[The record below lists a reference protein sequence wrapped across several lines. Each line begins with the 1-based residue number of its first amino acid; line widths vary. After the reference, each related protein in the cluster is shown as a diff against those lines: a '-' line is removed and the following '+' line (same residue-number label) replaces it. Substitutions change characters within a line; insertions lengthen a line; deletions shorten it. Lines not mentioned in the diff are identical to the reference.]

1 MSFCPSCG
9 NAAQDG
15 AKFCRFCGKPLPAY
29 PASASAG
36 RCSRCSSFLTSGA
49 AFCMV
54 CGAPAPKQPPVPKP
68 QPQPEPAPPQPKPV
82 PKPKPSPKFKNTKQL
97 LFNIL
102 MAAAA
107 LLALLGVVVGAL
119 YVTGNLGYVT
129 DFVHDL
135 IHPETPDA
143 PPTVPDGDLPN
154 DSKQDD
160 ALPNGSKQD
169 NTLPN
174 GSKQDDTLPDG
185 SKQDDSLP
193 DGSKQDDSLPNGSK
207 QDDTL
212 PDGSKQDDTLP
223 DYVVP
228 TPPPIDTLSAEEFE
242 AAITHIRELYNEIES
257 NRQAGT
263 YDAYDPENG
272 VVYYFSDDD
281 LIAITTQPNVENNA
295 YRRFYYYQDGVLF
308 FAYYEGSDSYRFY
321 FCQGRLIRLRY
332 TPDTAVSNTAVNYD
346 QATIEY
352 CLKWECRVLTEEAQL
367 RLELSRLS
375 AASESD
381 SEYLL
386 ADSDSRYL
394 TEDDLAGFTAE
405 QCRLARN
412 EIYAR
417 HGRRFKDPALQR
429 YFDSLSWYNGTI
441 EPSDFN
447 DNVFNSYERANCSLI
462 IDYEREHGY
471 R

>member
-82 PKPKPSPKFKNTKQL
+82 PKPKPSPKSKNTKQL

-119 YVTGNLGYVT
+119 YTTGNLGYVT

-143 PPTVPDGDLPN
+143 PPTVPDGDLPD

-160 ALPNGSKQD
+160 SKRDDSKQD
-169 NTLPN
+169 DSKQDDSKQDD
-174 GSKQDDTLPDG
+174 SKQDDTLPD
-185 SKQDDSLP
+185 D
-193 DGSKQDDSLPNGSK
+193 
-207 QDDTL
+207 
-212 PDGSKQDDTLP
+212 
-223 DYVVP
+223 VAP
-228 TPPPIDTLSAEEFE
+228 TPSPIDTLSAEEFE

-332 TPDTAVSNTAVNYD
+332 TPDTAVSNTAANYD
-346 QATIEY
+346 QATTENY
-352 CLKWECRVLTEEAQL
+352 LKWECRVLTEDAQL

>member
-143 PPTVPDGDLPN
+143 PPNVPDGDLPN
-154 DSKQDD
+154 DD
-160 ALPNGSKQD
+160 
-169 NTLPN
+169 
-174 GSKQDDTLPDG
+174 KQDDTLPN
-185 SKQDDSLP
+185 DDE
-193 DGSKQDDSLPNGSK
+193 QDDSLPNDDE

-212 PDGSKQDDTLP
+212 PDD
-223 DYVVP
+223 VAP
-228 TPPPIDTLSAEEFE
+228 TPPPIDTLAAEEFE

-332 TPDTAVSNTAVNYD
+332 TPDTAVSNTAANYD
-346 QATIEY
+346 QATTENY
-352 CLKWECRVLTEEAQL
+352 LKWECRVLTEEAQL

-429 YFDSLSWYNGTI
+429 YFDSLSWYDGTI
-441 EPSDFN
+441 EADAFN
-447 DNVFNSYERANCSLI
+447 DSVFNSYERANCSLI

>member
-82 PKPKPSPKFKNTKQL
+82 PKPKPSPKSKNTKQL

-119 YVTGNLGYVT
+119 YTTGNLGYVT

-143 PPTVPDGDLPN
+143 PPTVPDGDLPD

-160 ALPNGSKQD
+160 SKRD
-169 NTLPN
+169 D
-174 GSKQDDTLPDG
+174 SKQDDSKQDDSKQDDSKQDD

-193 DGSKQDDSLPNGSK
+193 DD
-207 QDDTL
+207 
-212 PDGSKQDDTLP
+212 
-223 DYVVP
+223 VAP
-228 TPPPIDTLSAEEFE
+228 TPSPIDTLSAEEFE

-272 VVYYFSDDD
+272 VVYYFSDDN

-332 TPDTAVSNTAVNYD
+332 TPDTAVSNTAANYD
-346 QATIEY
+346 QATTENY
-352 CLKWECRVLTEEAQL
+352 LKWECRVLTEDAQL

-417 HGRRFKDPALQR
+417 HGRRFRDSVLQR

-441 EPSDFN
+441 EPTDFN
-447 DNVFNSYERANCSLI
+447 DNVFNSYERANCILI

>member
-82 PKPKPSPKFKNTKQL
+82 PKPKPSLKSKNTKQL

-119 YVTGNLGYVT
+119 YTTGNLGYVT

-143 PPTVPDGDLPN
+143 PPTVPDGDLPD

-160 ALPNGSKQD
+160 SKRDDSKQD
-169 NTLPN
+169 DSKQDDSKQDDSKQDDSKQDD
-174 GSKQDDTLPDG
+174 SKQDDTLPD
-185 SKQDDSLP
+185 D
-193 DGSKQDDSLPNGSK
+193 
-207 QDDTL
+207 
-212 PDGSKQDDTLP
+212 
-223 DYVVP
+223 VAP
-228 TPPPIDTLSAEEFE
+228 TPSPIDTLSAEEFE

-332 TPDTAVSNTAVNYD
+332 TPDTAVSNTAANYD
-346 QATIEY
+346 QATTENY
-352 CLKWECRVLTEEAQL
+352 LKWECRVLTEEAQL

-386 ADSDSRYL
+386 PDSDSRYL

-447 DNVFNSYERANCSLI
+447 DNVFNSYERANCILI

>member
-82 PKPKPSPKFKNTKQL
+82 PKPKPAPAPKPAPKPKRKPHNAKQL

-143 PPTVPDGDLPN
+143 PPTVPDGDLLDDSKQDDSKQDDSKQDDSKQDDSKQD

-160 ALPNGSKQD
+160 ALP
-169 NTLPN
+169 
-174 GSKQDDTLPDG
+174 DDVP
-185 SKQDDSLP
+185 
-193 DGSKQDDSLPNGSK
+193 
-207 QDDTL
+207 
-212 PDGSKQDDTLP
+212 
-223 DYVVP
+223 P
-228 TPPPIDTLSAEEFE
+228 TPSPIDTLSAEEFE

-281 LIAITTQPNVENNA
+281 LIAITTQPNVENSA

-332 TPDTAVSNTAVNYD
+332 TPDTAVSNTAANYD
-346 QATIEY
+346 QATTENY
-352 CLKWECRVLTEEAQL
+352 LKWECRVLTEEAQL

-375 AASESD
+375 AASKSD

-447 DNVFNSYERANCSLI
+447 DNVFNSYERANCILI

>member
-143 PPTVPDGDLPN
+143 PPNVPDGDLP
-154 DSKQDD
+154 D
-160 ALPNGSKQD
+160 GSKQD

-185 SKQDDSLP
+185 SKQDD
-193 DGSKQDDSLPNGSK
+193 
-207 QDDTL
+207 TL
-212 PDGSKQDDTLP
+212 PDD
-223 DYVVP
+223 VAP

-332 TPDTAVSNTAVNYD
+332 TPDTAVSNTAANYD
-346 QATIEY
+346 QATTSAY
-352 CLKWECRVLTEEAQL
+352 LKWEERVLTEDAQL

>member
-82 PKPKPSPKFKNTKQL
+82 PKPKPKPSPKSKNTKQL

-143 PPTVPDGDLPN
+143 PPTVPDGDLPD
-154 DSKQDD
+154 DSKQDDSKQDDSKQDDSKQDDSKQDDKQDDSKQDDKQDD
-160 ALPNGSKQD
+160 ALP
-169 NTLPN
+169 
-174 GSKQDDTLPDG
+174 DDVP
-185 SKQDDSLP
+185 
-193 DGSKQDDSLPNGSK
+193 
-207 QDDTL
+207 
-212 PDGSKQDDTLP
+212 
-223 DYVVP
+223 P

-346 QATIEY
+346 QATTEY
-352 CLKWECRVLTEEAQL
+352 CLKWACRVLTEEAQL

>member
-107 LLALLGVVVGAL
+107 LLALLGVVIGAL

-135 IHPETPDA
+135 IQPETPDA
-143 PPTVPDGDLPN
+143 PPTVPDGD
-154 DSKQDD
+154 
-160 ALPNGSKQD
+160 LPNGSKQD

-174 GSKQDDTLPDG
+174 GSKQDDTLPD
-185 SKQDDSLP
+185 D
-193 DGSKQDDSLPNGSK
+193 
-207 QDDTL
+207 
-212 PDGSKQDDTLP
+212 
-223 DYVVP
+223 VAP

-332 TPDTAVSNTAVNYD
+332 TPDTAVSNTAANYD
-346 QATIEY
+346 QATTSAY
-352 CLKWECRVLTEEAQL
+352 LKWEERVLTEDAQL

>member
-102 MAAAA
+102 MAVAA

-119 YVTGNLGYVT
+119 YTTGNLGYVT

-135 IHPETPDA
+135 IHPGTPDA

-154 DSKQDD
+154 GSKQDD

-169 NTLPN
+169 DALPN
-174 GSKQDDTLPDG
+174 GSKQDDSKQDNSKQDDSKQDDTLPDG

-193 DGSKQDDSLPNGSK
+193 DD
-207 QDDTL
+207 
-212 PDGSKQDDTLP
+212 
-223 DYVVP
+223 VAP

-332 TPDTAVSNTAVNYD
+332 TPDTAVSNTAANYD
-346 QATIEY
+346 QATTENY
-352 CLKWECRVLTEEAQL
+352 LKWECRVLTEDAQL

-429 YFDSLSWYNGTI
+429 YFDSLSWYDGTI
-441 EPSDFN
+441 EADAFN
-447 DNVFNSYERANCSLI
+447 DSVFNSYERANCSLI

>member
-102 MAAAA
+102 MAVAA
-107 LLALLGVVVGAL
+107 LLALLGVVIGAL
-119 YVTGNLGYVT
+119 YTTGNLGYVT

-154 DSKQDD
+154 GSKQDGSKQDDSKQDD
-160 ALPNGSKQD
+160 SKQD
-169 NTLPN
+169 NSKQDN
-174 GSKQDDTLPDG
+174 SKQDDSKQDDGKQDDTLPD
-185 SKQDDSLP
+185 D
-193 DGSKQDDSLPNGSK
+193 
-207 QDDTL
+207 
-212 PDGSKQDDTLP
+212 
-223 DYVVP
+223 VAP

-332 TPDTAVSNTAVNYD
+332 TPDTAVSNTAANYD
-346 QATIEY
+346 QATTSAY
-352 CLKWECRVLTEEAQL
+352 LKWEERVLAEEAQL

-375 AASESD
+375 AANEST

-386 ADSDSRYL
+386 PDSDSRYL

-417 HGRRFKDPALQR
+417 HGRRFSDAALQR

-447 DNVFNSYERANCSLI
+447 DNVFNSYERANCILI

>member
-119 YVTGNLGYVT
+119 YTTGNLGYVT

-143 PPTVPDGDLPN
+143 PPTVPDGDLPD

-160 ALPNGSKQD
+160 
-169 NTLPN
+169 
-174 GSKQDDTLPDG
+174 
-185 SKQDDSLP
+185 SKQDDSKQ
-193 DGSKQDDSLPNGSK
+193 DDSKQDDSK
-207 QDDTL
+207 QDD
-212 PDGSKQDDTLP
+212 SKQDDTLP

-228 TPPPIDTLSAEEFE
+228 TPSPIDTLSAEEFE

-346 QATIEY
+346 QATTEY
-352 CLKWECRVLTEEAQL
+352 CLKWACRVLTEEAQL

-447 DNVFNSYERANCSLI
+447 DNVFNSYERANCILI

>member
-1 MSFCPSCG
+1 
-9 NAAQDG
+9 
-15 AKFCRFCGKPLPAY
+15 
-29 PASASAG
+29 
-36 RCSRCSSFLTSGA
+36 
-49 AFCMV
+49 MV

-68 QPQPEPAPPQPKPV
+68 QPQPKPAPPQPKPV
-82 PKPKPSPKFKNTKQL
+82 PKPKPSPKSKNTKQL

-119 YVTGNLGYVT
+119 YTTGNLGYVT

-143 PPTVPDGDLPN
+143 PPNVLDGDLPSG
-154 DSKQDD
+154 SKQDD

-169 NTLPN
+169 DALPN
-174 GSKQDDTLPDG
+174 GSKQDDTLPD
-185 SKQDDSLP
+185 D
-193 DGSKQDDSLPNGSK
+193 
-207 QDDTL
+207 
-212 PDGSKQDDTLP
+212 
-223 DYVVP
+223 VAP

-332 TPDTAVSNTAVNYD
+332 TPDTAVSNTAANYD
-346 QATIEY
+346 QATTSAY
-352 CLKWECRVLTEEAQL
+352 LKWEERVLTEDAQL

-429 YFDSLSWYNGTI
+429 YFDSLSWYDGTI
-441 EPSDFN
+441 EADAFN
-447 DNVFNSYERANCSLI
+447 DSVFNSYERANCSLI

>member
-82 PKPKPSPKFKNTKQL
+82 PKPKPSPKSKNTKQL

-119 YVTGNLGYVT
+119 YTTGNLGYVT

-143 PPTVPDGDLPN
+143 PPTVSDGDLPD
-154 DSKQDD
+154 DSKQDNT
-160 ALPNGSKQD
+160 LPSGSKQD
-169 NTLPN
+169 NTLPD
-174 GSKQDDTLPDG
+174 GSRQDDTLPDDSKQDDSKQDDTLPD
-185 SKQDDSLP
+185 D
-193 DGSKQDDSLPNGSK
+193 
-207 QDDTL
+207 
-212 PDGSKQDDTLP
+212 
-223 DYVVP
+223 VAP
-228 TPPPIDTLSAEEFE
+228 TPSPIDTLSAEEFE

-281 LIAITTQPNVENNA
+281 LIAITTQPNVENSA

-332 TPDTAVSNTAVNYD
+332 TPDTAISNTAANYD
-346 QATIEY
+346 QATTENY
-352 CLKWECRVLTEEAQL
+352 LKWECRVLTEDAQL

-447 DNVFNSYERANCSLI
+447 DNVFNSYERANCILI

>member
-82 PKPKPSPKFKNTKQL
+82 PKPKPSPKSKRKPHNAKQL

-143 PPTVPDGDLPN
+143 PPNVPDGD
-154 DSKQDD
+154 
-160 ALPNGSKQD
+160 
-169 NTLPN
+169 LPN
-174 GSKQDDTLPDG
+174 GSKQDD
-185 SKQDDSLP
+185 SKQDDS
-193 DGSKQDDSLPNGSK
+193 KQDNSK

-212 PDGSKQDDTLP
+212 PDD
-223 DYVVP
+223 VAP

-295 YRRFYYYQDGVLF
+295 YRRLYYYQDGTLF

-332 TPDTAVSNTAVNYD
+332 TPDTAVSNTAANYD
-346 QATIEY
+346 QATTENY
-352 CLKWECRVLTEEAQL
+352 LKWECRVLTEEAQL

-417 HGRRFKDPALQR
+417 RGRRFKDPALQR

>member
-102 MAAAA
+102 MAVAA
-107 LLALLGVVVGAL
+107 LLALLGVVIGAL
-119 YVTGNLGYVT
+119 YTTGNLGYVT

-154 DSKQDD
+154 GSKQDGSKQDDSKQDD
-160 ALPNGSKQD
+160 SKQD
-169 NTLPN
+169 NSKQDDSKQDD
-174 GSKQDDTLPDG
+174 GKQDDTLPD
-185 SKQDDSLP
+185 D
-193 DGSKQDDSLPNGSK
+193 
-207 QDDTL
+207 
-212 PDGSKQDDTLP
+212 
-223 DYVVP
+223 VAP

-332 TPDTAVSNTAVNYD
+332 TPDTAVSNTAANYD
-346 QATIEY
+346 QATTENY
-352 CLKWECRVLTEEAQL
+352 LKWEYRVLTEDAQL

-447 DNVFNSYERANCSLI
+447 DNVFNSYERANCILI

>member
-1 MSFCPSCG
+1 MSFCPYCG

-15 AKFCRFCGKPLPAY
+15 AKFCRFCGKPIPAY
-29 PASASAG
+29 PADSSSG
-36 RCSRCSSFLTSGA
+36 RCSRCSGLLPSGA
-49 AFCMV
+49 AFCMT
-54 CGAPAPKQPPVPKP
+54 CGAPAPKRQPAPDP
-68 QPQPEPAPPQPKPV
+68 QPRPEPTPQPKPAPAPKPA
-82 PKPKPSPKFKNTKQL
+82 PKPKRKPHNAKQL

-135 IHPETPDA
+135 THPQPAVSPFAPNEALSVPVEAPAEAGPAPAEKVPELPGTPSAGEAPSESPDA
-143 PPTVPDGDLPN
+143 PSN
-154 DSKQDD
+154 
-160 ALPNGSKQD
+160 
-169 NTLPN
+169 
-174 GSKQDDTLPDG
+174 
-185 SKQDDSLP
+185 DSLP
-193 DGSKQDDSLPNGSK
+193 IDDSPDDEPLPAP
-207 QDDTL
+207 DDEESPVL
-212 PDGSKQDDTLP
+212 DSAG
-223 DYVVP
+223 
-228 TPPPIDTLSAEEFE
+228 TLSAEEFE
-242 AAITHIRELYNEIES
+242 AELERIRDLYYEIES
-257 NRQAGT
+257 NRQAGI

-272 VVYYFSDDD
+272 VVYYFSDGE
-281 LIAITTQPNVENNA
+281 LIAVTVQPNVESSA
-295 YRRFYYYQDGVLF
+295 YRRFYYYQDGTLF

-332 TPDTAVSNTAVNYD
+332 TPDTAVSNTAANYD
-346 QATIEY
+346 QATTSAY
-352 CLKWECRVLTEEAQL
+352 LKWEERVLAEEAQL

-375 AASESD
+375 AANEST

-386 ADSDSRYL
+386 PDSDSRYL

-417 HGRRFKDPALQR
+417 HGRRFSDAALQR

-447 DNVFNSYERANCSLI
+447 DNVFNSYERANCRLI
-462 IDYEREHGY
+462 VQYEQEHGY

>member
-82 PKPKPSPKFKNTKQL
+82 PKPKPSPKSKRKPHNAKQL

-143 PPTVPDGDLPN
+143 PPTVPDGDLPD

-160 ALPNGSKQD
+160 
-169 NTLPN
+169 
-174 GSKQDDTLPDG
+174 
-185 SKQDDSLP
+185 
-193 DGSKQDDSLPNGSK
+193 
-207 QDDTL
+207 
-212 PDGSKQDDTLP
+212 SKQDDTLP
-223 DYVVP
+223 DYVAP

-332 TPDTAVSNTAVNYD
+332 TPDTAVSNTAANYD
-346 QATIEY
+346 QATTSAY
-352 CLKWECRVLTEEAQL
+352 LKWEERVLTEDAQL

-417 HGRRFKDPALQR
+417 HGRRFSDPALQR

-447 DNVFNSYERANCSLI
+447 DNVFNSYERANCILI

>member
-119 YVTGNLGYVT
+119 YTTGNLGYVT

-143 PPTVPDGDLPN
+143 PPTVPDGDLPD

-160 ALPNGSKQD
+160 
-169 NTLPN
+169 
-174 GSKQDDTLPDG
+174 
-185 SKQDDSLP
+185 SKQDDS
-193 DGSKQDDSLPNGSK
+193 KQDD
-207 QDDTL
+207 
-212 PDGSKQDDTLP
+212 SKQDDTLP

-228 TPPPIDTLSAEEFE
+228 TPSPIDTLSAEEFE

-332 TPDTAVSNTAVNYD
+332 TPDTAVSNTAANYD
-346 QATIEY
+346 QATTSAY
-352 CLKWECRVLTEEAQL
+352 LKWEERVLTEDAQL

>member
-15 AKFCRFCGKPLPAY
+15 AKFCRFYGKPLPAY

-82 PKPKPSPKFKNTKQL
+82 PKPKPSPKSKNTKQL

-119 YVTGNLGYVT
+119 YTTGNLGYVT

-143 PPTVPDGDLPN
+143 PPTVPDGDLPD

-160 ALPNGSKQD
+160 
-169 NTLPN
+169 
-174 GSKQDDTLPDG
+174 
-185 SKQDDSLP
+185 SKQDDSKQ
-193 DGSKQDDSLPNGSK
+193 DDSKQDD
-207 QDDTL
+207 
-212 PDGSKQDDTLP
+212 SKQDDTLP
-223 DYVVP
+223 DYVAP

-352 CLKWECRVLTEEAQL
+352 CLKWECRVLTEDAQL

-447 DNVFNSYERANCSLI
+447 DNVFNSYERANCILI

>member
-102 MAAAA
+102 MAVAA
-107 LLALLGVVVGAL
+107 LLALLGVVIGAL
-119 YVTGNLGYVT
+119 YTTGNLGYVT

-154 DSKQDD
+154 GSKQDD
-160 ALPNGSKQD
+160 ALPDGSKQD
-169 NTLPN
+169 N
-174 GSKQDDTLPDG
+174 TLPDG

-193 DGSKQDDSLPNGSK
+193 DGSKQDDA
-207 QDDTL
+207 L

-223 DYVVP
+223 DDVAP

-332 TPDTAVSNTAVNYD
+332 TPDTAISNTAANYD
-346 QATIEY
+346 QATTENY
-352 CLKWECRVLTEEAQL
+352 LKWECRVLTEDAQL

-447 DNVFNSYERANCSLI
+447 DNVFNSYERANCILI

>member
-107 LLALLGVVVGAL
+107 LLALLGVVIGAL
-119 YVTGNLGYVT
+119 YTTGNLGYVT

-143 PPTVPDGDLPN
+143 PPNVPDGDLPN
-154 DSKQDD
+154 GSKQDGSKQDDSKQDD
-160 ALPNGSKQD
+160 G
-169 NTLPN
+169 
-174 GSKQDDTLPDG
+174 KQDDTLPD
-185 SKQDDSLP
+185 D
-193 DGSKQDDSLPNGSK
+193 
-207 QDDTL
+207 
-212 PDGSKQDDTLP
+212 
-223 DYVVP
+223 VAP

-332 TPDTAVSNTAVNYD
+332 TPDTAVSNTAANYD
-346 QATIEY
+346 QATTENY
-352 CLKWECRVLTEEAQL
+352 LKWECRVLTEDAQL

-417 HGRRFKDPALQR
+417 HGRRFSDPALQR

-447 DNVFNSYERANCSLI
+447 DNVFNSYERANCILI

>member
-36 RCSRCSSFLTSGA
+36 RCSRCSSFLPSGA

-68 QPQPEPAPPQPKPV
+68 QPQPEPAPPQPE
-82 PKPKPSPKFKNTKQL
+82 PKPKPSPKSKDTKQL

-107 LLALLGVVVGAL
+107 LLALLGVVIGAL
-119 YVTGNLGYVT
+119 YTTGNLGYVT

-143 PPTVPDGDLPN
+143 PPTAPDGGLP
-154 DSKQDD
+154 DGSKQDD
-160 ALPNGSKQD
+160 GLPNGSKQD

-174 GSKQDDTLPDG
+174 GSKQDG
-185 SKQDDSLP
+185 
-193 DGSKQDDSLPNGSK
+193 GLPNDDK

-212 PDGSKQDDTLP
+212 PNDDEQDDSPPNDDERDDTLP
-223 DYVVP
+223 DDVVP

-242 AAITHIRELYNEIES
+242 AELERIRDLYYEIEP

-272 VVYYFSDDD
+272 VVYYFSDGE

-321 FCQGRLIRLRY
+321 FYQGRLIRQRY
-332 TPDTAVSNTAVNYD
+332 TPDTAVSNNAVNLD
-346 QATIEY
+346 QATTESY
-352 CLKWECRVLTEEAQL
+352 LKWESRVLTEEAQL

-386 ADSDSRYL
+386 PDSDSRYL

-417 HGRRFKDPALQR
+417 HGRRFKDPVLQR
-429 YFDSLSWYNGTI
+429 YFDSLSWYDGTI
-441 EPSDFN
+441 EPDAFN

>member
-68 QPQPEPAPPQPKPV
+68 QPQPEPSPPQPKPV
-82 PKPKPSPKFKNTKQL
+82 PKPKPSPKSKNTKQL

-119 YVTGNLGYVT
+119 YTTGNLGYVT

-143 PPTVPDGDLPN
+143 PPTVPDGDLPD

-160 ALPNGSKQD
+160 
-169 NTLPN
+169 
-174 GSKQDDTLPDG
+174 
-185 SKQDDSLP
+185 SKQDDSKQ
-193 DGSKQDDSLPNGSK
+193 DDSKQDDSK
-207 QDDTL
+207 QDD
-212 PDGSKQDDTLP
+212 SKQDDTLP

-352 CLKWECRVLTEEAQL
+352 CLKWECRVLTEDAQL

-447 DNVFNSYERANCSLI
+447 DNVFNSYERANCILI

>member
-82 PKPKPSPKFKNTKQL
+82 PKPKPSPKSKNTKQL

-107 LLALLGVVVGAL
+107 LLALLGVVIGAL
-119 YVTGNLGYVT
+119 YTTGNLGYVT

-135 IHPETPDA
+135 IHPETPD
-143 PPTVPDGDLPN
+143 PPPNVPDGDLPN
-154 DSKQDD
+154 GSKQDGSKQDDSKQDNSKQDNSKQDNSKQDDSKQDD
-160 ALPNGSKQD
+160 SKQD
-169 NTLPN
+169 D
-174 GSKQDDTLPDG
+174 GKQDDTLPD
-185 SKQDDSLP
+185 D
-193 DGSKQDDSLPNGSK
+193 
-207 QDDTL
+207 
-212 PDGSKQDDTLP
+212 
-223 DYVVP
+223 VAP

-447 DNVFNSYERANCSLI
+447 DNVFNSYERANCILI

>member
-82 PKPKPSPKFKNTKQL
+82 PKPKPSPKSKNTKQL

-119 YVTGNLGYVT
+119 YTTGNLGYVT

-143 PPTVPDGDLPN
+143 PPTVPDGDLPD

-160 ALPNGSKQD
+160 SKQDDSKQDDSKQDGSKQD
-169 NTLPN
+169 DSKQDD
-174 GSKQDDTLPDG
+174 SKQDDTLPD
-185 SKQDDSLP
+185 D
-193 DGSKQDDSLPNGSK
+193 
-207 QDDTL
+207 
-212 PDGSKQDDTLP
+212 
-223 DYVVP
+223 VAP

-332 TPDTAVSNTAVNYD
+332 TPDTAVSNTAANYD
-346 QATIEY
+346 QATTENY
-352 CLKWECRVLTEEAQL
+352 LKWEERVLTEDAQL

>member
-154 DSKQDD
+154 GSKQDD
-160 ALPNGSKQD
+160 ALP
-169 NTLPN
+169 
-174 GSKQDDTLPDG
+174 DD
-185 SKQDDSLP
+185 
-193 DGSKQDDSLPNGSK
+193 
-207 QDDTL
+207 
-212 PDGSKQDDTLP
+212 
-223 DYVVP
+223 VAP

-332 TPDTAVSNTAVNYD
+332 TPDTAVSNTAANYD
-346 QATIEY
+346 QATTSAY
-352 CLKWECRVLTEEAQL
+352 LKWEERVLTEDAQL

>member
-119 YVTGNLGYVT
+119 YTTGNLGYVT

-143 PPTVPDGDLPN
+143 PPNVPDGD
-154 DSKQDD
+154 
-160 ALPNGSKQD
+160 
-169 NTLPN
+169 LPN
-174 GSKQDDTLPDG
+174 GSKQDDALPDG
-185 SKQDDSLP
+185 SKQDDSKQ
-193 DGSKQDDSLPNGSK
+193 DNSKQDDSK

-212 PDGSKQDDTLP
+212 PDD
-223 DYVVP
+223 VAP

-332 TPDTAVSNTAVNYD
+332 TPDTAVSNTAANYD
-346 QATIEY
+346 QATTENY
-352 CLKWECRVLTEEAQL
+352 LKWECRVLTEEAQL

-429 YFDSLSWYNGTI
+429 YFDSLSWYDGTI
-441 EPSDFN
+441 EADAFN
-447 DNVFNSYERANCSLI
+447 DSVFNSYERANCSLI

>member
-143 PPTVPDGDLPN
+143 PPNVPDGDLPN
-154 DSKQDD
+154 DD
-160 ALPNGSKQD
+160 
-169 NTLPN
+169 
-174 GSKQDDTLPDG
+174 KQDDTLPN
-185 SKQDDSLP
+185 DDE
-193 DGSKQDDSLPNGSK
+193 QDDSLPNDDE

-212 PDGSKQDDTLP
+212 PDD
-223 DYVVP
+223 VAP

-332 TPDTAVSNTAVNYD
+332 TPDTAVSNTAANYD
-346 QATIEY
+346 QATTSAY
-352 CLKWECRVLTEEAQL
+352 LKWEERVLTEDAQL

>member
-82 PKPKPSPKFKNTKQL
+82 PKPSPKFKNTKQL

-119 YVTGNLGYVT
+119 YTTGNLGYVT

-135 IHPETPDA
+135 IHLETPDA
-143 PPTVPDGDLPN
+143 PPTVPDSDLPNDSKQDDDLPN

-160 ALPNGSKQD
+160 ALPDGSKQD
-169 NTLPN
+169 DSKQDDSKQDNSKQDDSKQDDSKQDD
-174 GSKQDDTLPDG
+174 SKQDDTLPD
-185 SKQDDSLP
+185 D
-193 DGSKQDDSLPNGSK
+193 
-207 QDDTL
+207 
-212 PDGSKQDDTLP
+212 
-223 DYVVP
+223 VAP

-332 TPDTAVSNTAVNYD
+332 TPDTAVSNTAANYD
-346 QATIEY
+346 QATTENY
-352 CLKWECRVLTEEAQL
+352 LKWECRVLTEEAQL

-417 HGRRFKDPALQR
+417 HGRRFSDPALQR

-447 DNVFNSYERANCSLI
+447 DNVFNSYERTNCILI

>member
-102 MAAAA
+102 MAVAA
-107 LLALLGVVVGAL
+107 LLALLGVVIGAL
-119 YVTGNLGYVT
+119 YTTGNLGYVT

-143 PPTVPDGDLPN
+143 PPNVPDGDLPN
-154 DSKQDD
+154 GSKQDGSKQDDSKQDD
-160 ALPNGSKQD
+160 SKQD
-169 NTLPN
+169 NSKQDN
-174 GSKQDDTLPDG
+174 SKQDDSKQDDGKQDDTLPD
-185 SKQDDSLP
+185 D
-193 DGSKQDDSLPNGSK
+193 
-207 QDDTL
+207 
-212 PDGSKQDDTLP
+212 
-223 DYVVP
+223 VAP

-332 TPDTAVSNTAVNYD
+332 TPDTAVSNTAANYD
-346 QATIEY
+346 QATTSAY
-352 CLKWECRVLTEEAQL
+352 LKWEERVLTEEAQL

-386 ADSDSRYL
+386 ADSESRYL

-447 DNVFNSYERANCSLI
+447 DNVFNSYERANCILI

>member
-154 DSKQDD
+154 GSKQDD
-160 ALPNGSKQD
+160 ALPDGSKQD
-169 NTLPN
+169 N
-174 GSKQDDTLPDG
+174 TLPDG
-185 SKQDDSLP
+185 SKQDDS
-193 DGSKQDDSLPNGSK
+193 KQDNSK

-212 PDGSKQDDTLP
+212 PDGSKQDDTLLDGSKQDDSLP
-223 DYVVP
+223 DDVAP

-281 LIAITTQPNVENNA
+281 LIAITTQPNVENSA

-332 TPDTAVSNTAVNYD
+332 TPDTAISNTAANYD
-346 QATIEY
+346 QATTENY
-352 CLKWECRVLTEEAQL
+352 LKWECRVLTEEAQL

-375 AASESD
+375 AANEST

-386 ADSDSRYL
+386 PDSDSRYL

-417 HGRRFKDPALQR
+417 HGRRFSDPALQR
-429 YFDSLSWYNGTI
+429 YFDSLSWYSGTI

-447 DNVFNSYERANCSLI
+447 DNVFNSYERANCILI

>member
-119 YVTGNLGYVT
+119 YTTGNLGYVT

-143 PPTVPDGDLPN
+143 PPNVPDGD
-154 DSKQDD
+154 
-160 ALPNGSKQD
+160 
-169 NTLPN
+169 LPN
-174 GSKQDDTLPDG
+174 GSKQDDALPDG
-185 SKQDDSLP
+185 SKQDDS
-193 DGSKQDDSLPNGSK
+193 KQDDGK

-212 PDGSKQDDTLP
+212 PDD
-223 DYVVP
+223 VAP

-332 TPDTAVSNTAVNYD
+332 TPDTAVSNTAANYD
-346 QATIEY
+346 QATTENY
-352 CLKWECRVLTEEAQL
+352 LKWECRVLTEEAQL

>member
-1 MSFCPSCG
+1 MTFCPSCG

-143 PPTVPDGDLPN
+143 PPNVPDGDLPN
-154 DSKQDD
+154 DD
-160 ALPNGSKQD
+160 
-169 NTLPN
+169 
-174 GSKQDDTLPDG
+174 KQDDTLPN
-185 SKQDDSLP
+185 DDE
-193 DGSKQDDSLPNGSK
+193 QDDSLPNDGEQDDTLPNDDEQDDSLPNDDE

-212 PDGSKQDDTLP
+212 PDD
-223 DYVVP
+223 VAP

-281 LIAITTQPNVENNA
+281 LIAITTQLNVENNA

-332 TPDTAVSNTAVNYD
+332 TPDTAISTTAANYA
-346 QATIEY
+346 QATTENY
-352 CLKWECRVLTEEAQL
+352 LKWECRVLTEDAQL

>member
-82 PKPKPSPKFKNTKQL
+82 PKPKPSPKSKRKPHNAKQL

-107 LLALLGVVVGAL
+107 LLALLGVVIGAL
-119 YVTGNLGYVT
+119 YTTGNLGYVT

-135 IHPETPDA
+135 IQPETPDA
-143 PPTVPDGDLPN
+143 PPTVPDGDLPD

-160 ALPNGSKQD
+160 SKRDDSKQD
-169 NTLPN
+169 DSKQDDSKRDDSKQDD
-174 GSKQDDTLPDG
+174 SKQDDTLPD
-185 SKQDDSLP
+185 D
-193 DGSKQDDSLPNGSK
+193 
-207 QDDTL
+207 
-212 PDGSKQDDTLP
+212 
-223 DYVVP
+223 VAP

-332 TPDTAVSNTAVNYD
+332 TPDTAVSNTAANYD
-346 QATIEY
+346 QATTENY
-352 CLKWECRVLTEEAQL
+352 LKWEYRVLTEDAQL

>member
-102 MAAAA
+102 MAVAA
-107 LLALLGVVVGAL
+107 LLALLGVVIGAL
-119 YVTGNLGYVT
+119 YTTGNLGYVT

-143 PPTVPDGDLPN
+143 PPNVPDGDLPN
-154 DSKQDD
+154 GSKQDGSKQDDSKQDD
-160 ALPNGSKQD
+160 G
-169 NTLPN
+169 
-174 GSKQDDTLPDG
+174 KQDDTLPD
-185 SKQDDSLP
+185 D
-193 DGSKQDDSLPNGSK
+193 
-207 QDDTL
+207 
-212 PDGSKQDDTLP
+212 
-223 DYVVP
+223 VAP

-332 TPDTAVSNTAVNYD
+332 TPDTAVSNTAANYD
-346 QATIEY
+346 QATTSAY
-352 CLKWECRVLTEEAQL
+352 LKWEERVLTEEAQL

>member
-107 LLALLGVVVGAL
+107 LLALLGVVIGAL

-135 IHPETPDA
+135 IQPETPDA
-143 PPTVPDGDLPN
+143 PPTVPDGD
-154 DSKQDD
+154 
-160 ALPNGSKQD
+160 LPNGSKQD

-174 GSKQDDTLPDG
+174 GSKQDDTLPD
-185 SKQDDSLP
+185 D
-193 DGSKQDDSLPNGSK
+193 
-207 QDDTL
+207 
-212 PDGSKQDDTLP
+212 
-223 DYVVP
+223 VAP

-332 TPDTAVSNTAVNYD
+332 TPDTAVSNTAANYD
-346 QATIEY
+346 QATTSAY
-352 CLKWECRVLTEEAQL
+352 LKWEERVLTEEAQL

-447 DNVFNSYERANCSLI
+447 DNVFNSYERANCILI

>member
-1 MSFCPSCG
+1 
-9 NAAQDG
+9 
-15 AKFCRFCGKPLPAY
+15 
-29 PASASAG
+29 
-36 RCSRCSSFLTSGA
+36 
-49 AFCMV
+49 MV

-143 PPTVPDGDLPN
+143 PPNVPDGDLPN
-154 DSKQDD
+154 DD
-160 ALPNGSKQD
+160 
-169 NTLPN
+169 
-174 GSKQDDTLPDG
+174 KQDDTLPN
-185 SKQDDSLP
+185 DDE
-193 DGSKQDDSLPNGSK
+193 QDDSLPNDGEQDDTLPNDDEQDDSLPNDDE

-212 PDGSKQDDTLP
+212 PDD
-223 DYVVP
+223 VAP

-295 YRRFYYYQDGVLF
+295 YRRFYYYRDGVLF

-332 TPDTAVSNTAVNYD
+332 TPDTAVSNTAANYD
-346 QATIEY
+346 QATTENY
-352 CLKWECRVLTEEAQL
+352 LKWECRVLTEEAQL

>member
-102 MAAAA
+102 MAVAA
-107 LLALLGVVVGAL
+107 LLALLGVVIGAL
-119 YVTGNLGYVT
+119 YTTGNLGYVT

-143 PPTVPDGDLPN
+143 PPTVPDGDLPD

-160 ALPNGSKQD
+160 SKQD
-169 NTLPN
+169 D
-174 GSKQDDTLPDG
+174 GKQDDTLPD
-185 SKQDDSLP
+185 D
-193 DGSKQDDSLPNGSK
+193 
-207 QDDTL
+207 
-212 PDGSKQDDTLP
+212 
-223 DYVVP
+223 VAP

-332 TPDTAVSNTAVNYD
+332 TPDTAVSNTAANYD
-346 QATIEY
+346 QATTENY
-352 CLKWECRVLTEEAQL
+352 LKWEERVLTEDAQL

-447 DNVFNSYERANCSLI
+447 DNVFNSYERANCILI

>member
-82 PKPKPSPKFKNTKQL
+82 PKPKPSPKSKNTKQL

-107 LLALLGVVVGAL
+107 LLALLGVVIGAL

-135 IHPETPDA
+135 IHPETPGA
-143 PPTVPDGDLPN
+143 PPTVPDNTLP
-154 DSKQDD
+154 DGSKQDD
-160 ALPNGSKQD
+160 
-169 NTLPN
+169 TLPD

-193 DGSKQDDSLPNGSK
+193 DDSK

-212 PDGSKQDDTLP
+212 PDD
-223 DYVVP
+223 VAP
-228 TPPPIDTLSAEEFE
+228 TPSPIDTLSAEEFE

-332 TPDTAVSNTAVNYD
+332 TPDTAVSNTAANYD
-346 QATIEY
+346 QATTENY
-352 CLKWECRVLTEEAQL
+352 LKWECRILTEEAQL

-386 ADSDSRYL
+386 PDSDSRYL